1 MIPVLE
7 AFTVETDNEL
17 REDEYRND
25 MGLIC
30 CKNCH
35 SLRQITLAVGDKQIS
50 PRVLCRCQEEER
62 DRMEAEWKARRQR
75 EEIERNRSIGLTD
88 PVIGKHTF
96 ENDLGYNPHAM
107 EIARNYV
114 EHWEE
119 FTQNSQGLLLWGDVG
134 TGKSFLADCIGN
146 ELLNRGIRVQMTN
159 FSRLLNRLTDLQMG
173 NRNGFIDSLNTFDLL
188 ILDDLGIERNSE
200 FAKEQTFSIIDSR
213 YRSGL
218 PMIVT
223 TNLSLLELRNP
234 GDLWRK
240 RIFDRVLER
249 CIPVCVN
256 DQNIRKILSE
266 KAMERGK
273 ELFTHGKE

>member
-35 SLRQITLAVGDKQIS
+35 SLRQITFAVGDKQIS
-50 PRVLCRCQEEER
+50 PRVLCQCQAEER
-62 DRMEAEWKARRQR
+62 NRMEAEWKARRQR
-75 EEIERNRSIGLTD
+75 EEIERNRSIGIMD
-88 PVIGKHTF
+88 PIMGKHTF
-96 ENDLGYNPHAM
+96 EKDLGYNPHAM

-119 FTQNSQGLLLWGDVG
+119 FKQKSQGLLLWGDVG
-134 TGKSFLADCIGN
+134 TGKSFLAGCVGN
-146 ELLNRGIRVQMTN
+146 ELLNRGVRVLMTN
-159 FSRLLNRLTDLQMG
+159 FSRLLNRLTDIQMG
-173 NRNGFIDSLNTFDLL
+173 DRNGFIDSLNSFDLL

-200 FAKEQTFSIIDSR
+200 FAKEQIFSIIDSR

-223 TNLSLLELRNP
+223 TNLTLLELRNP
-234 GDLWRK
+234 GDRWRM
-240 RIFDRVLER
+240 RIFDRVLEG

-256 DQNIRKILSE
+256 DQNIRKYLAE

-273 ELFTHGKE
+273 EVLTYGKE

>member
-1 MIPVLE
+1 MAL
-7 AFTVETDNEL
+7 
-17 REDEYRND
+17 
-25 MGLIC
+25 
-30 CKNCH
+30 
-35 SLRQITLAVGDKQIS
+35 GDKQIS
-50 PRVLCRCQEEER
+50 PRVLCRCREEER
-62 DRMEAEWKARRQR
+62 EQKEAEWKARRQR
-75 EEIERNRSIGLTD
+75 EEIERNRSVGLTD

-107 EIARNYV
+107 EIARSYV
-114 EHWEE
+114 AHWEE
-119 FTQNSQGLLLWGDVG
+119 FKRNSLGLLLWGDVE
-134 TGKSFLADCIGN
+134 TGKSFLAGCIGN
-146 ELLNRGIRVQMTN
+146 ELLNRGVWVLMTN

-173 NRNGFIDSLNTFDLL
+173 DRNGFIDSLNTFDLL

-273 ELFTHGKE
+273 ELLTHGKE

>member
-1 MIPVLE
+1 MISILE
-7 AFTVETDNEL
+7 ALTIEVDATIK
-17 REDEYRND
+17 EDEYRND

-35 SLRQITLAVGDKQIS
+35 SLRQITLAVGDKQIR
-50 PRVLCRCQEEER
+50 PRVLCRCQEEKR
-62 DRMEAEWKARRQR
+62 KRQEAEWKARRQR
-75 EEIERNRSIGLTD
+75 EEIERNRSIGIMD
-88 PVIGKHTF
+88 PIMDKHPF
-96 ENDLGYNPHAM
+96 EKDLGYDPRAM

-114 EHWEE
+114 EHWEQFKE
-119 FTQNSQGLLLWGDVG
+119 NSQGLLFWGDVG
-134 TGKSFLADCIGN
+134 TGKSFIAGCIGN
-146 ELLNRGIRVQMTN
+146 ELLSRGVRVQMTN

-173 NRNGFIDSLNTFDLL
+173 DRNGFIDSLNSFDLL

-200 FAKEQTFSIIDSR
+200 FAKEQIFSIIDSR

-223 TNLSLLELRNP
+223 TNLTLEELQNP
-234 GDLWRK
+234 ADLWRK
-240 RIFDRVLER
+240 RVYDRVLER
-249 CIPVCVN
+249 SVRVCVN

-273 ELFTHGKE
+273 EMLTHGKE

>member
-17 REDEYRND
+17 REDEHRND

-114 EHWEE
+114 EHWEK
-119 FTQNSQGLLLWGDVG
+119 FKQNSQGLLLWGDVG
-134 TGKSFLADCIGN
+134 TGKSFLAGCVGN
-146 ELLNRGIRVQMTN
+146 ELLNRGVRVLMTN
-159 FSRLLNRLTDLQMG
+159 FSRLLNRLTDIQMG
-173 NRNGFIDSLNTFDLL
+173 DWNGFIDSLNSFDLL

-200 FAKEQTFSIIDSR
+200 FAKEQIFSIIDSR

-223 TNLSLLELRNP
+223 TNLTLLELRSP

-256 DQNIRKILSE
+256 DQNIRKHLAE
-266 KAMERGK
+266 KTMERGR
-273 ELFTHGKE
+273 ELLTHGKE